1 MDEIDS
7 LLGART
13 EGEIESTRRIKMSFW
28 FNGLNYLVPL
38 LEEKLMMVMYRE
50 F

>member
-7 LLGART
+7 LLGAL
-13 EGEIESTRRIKMSFW
+13 EGEIESTRRIKNEFW

-38 LEEKLMMVMYRE
+38 LEEKLMMVYQKN
-50 F
+50 